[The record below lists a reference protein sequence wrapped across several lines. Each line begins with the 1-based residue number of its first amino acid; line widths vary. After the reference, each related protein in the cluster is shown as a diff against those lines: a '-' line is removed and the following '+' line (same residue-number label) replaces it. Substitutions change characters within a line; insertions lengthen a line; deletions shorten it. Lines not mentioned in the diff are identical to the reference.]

1 MLLRLASAALR
12 GVGLAGEG
20 LAGLA
25 GAALA
30 ILLALGAATGV
41 ASLLAL
47 TAGTVHAATAEAS
60 ASGARAAPTATP
72 AGDVPLAREANSAFS
87 AAQEP
92 EAHAATPSSP
102 ASGLDRLMA
111 LLARRKHGEVSFTER
126 DTLSILSRPLESS
139 GVLIYDAP
147 DHLVKRT
154 LRPKRESLA
163 LDGDVV
169 TVRRGGRALHFDLDS
184 YPQAA
189 PYVDAIRATLAGDR
203 AALERVF
210 HVEFEG
216 SLDHWRLALT
226 PRQTRMAKSVRR
238 IRITGARD
246 DIRRIEILERNGDRS
261 LMTLGSPSAP

>member
-1 MLLRLASAALR
+1 MISRSLPLRLARAALAR
-12 GVGLAGEG
+12 AALAG
-20 LAGLA
+20 AGLA
-25 GAALA
+25 RP
-30 ILLALGAATGV
+30 LALGACAGV
-41 ASLLAL
+41 AGLLAL
-47 TAGTVHAATAEAS
+47 TAGTAHAAAPAAP
-60 ASGARAAPTATP
+60 ASGARAAPQ
-72 AGDVPLAREANSAFS
+72 L
-87 AAQEP
+87 
-92 EAHAATPSSP
+92 EAHAAAPATP

-111 LLARRKHGEVSFTER
+111 LLARRKHGEVPFTER

-216 SLDHWRLALT
+216 SLAHWKLALT
-226 PRQTRMAKSVRR
+226 PRQAGMAKSVRR
-238 IRITGARD
+238 IRIAGARD

-261 LMTLGSPSAP
+261 LMTLGPPSAP